1 MKKYIAHS
9 SIDERGK
16 TKGGKAGDQTG
27 KEVCIRTFYNMKAD
41 YVIRIKNK
49 ELREEF
55 GNNMIEICKNNKVG
69 YDQGGRMSLLKEA
82 IKVNFDFSKINT
94 PCEGDCSST
103 IVAALL
109 GAIYKLYGKSVYEQ
123 AYKILVVDGN
133 AAVTGNLRSRM
144 SKLAEKGIIQIAI
157 YSSVTY
163 TRTSLRAVF
172 GDIYLREFGHVI
184 CFVADALKRIASY
197 PAYNIGKN
205 YKLQSNMNVRR
216 GAGLN
221 CEIKPKE
228 EWTASGRNHAAG
240 NALAAGTTVTC
251 LEVKSDGVRTW
262 IRIPSGWVCG
272 FNTTTR
278 KIYIK

>member
-1 MKKYIAHS
+1 MAKYIAPS

-16 TKGGKAGDQTG
+16 TKGGKSGDQTG

-41 YVIRIKNK
+41 YVIRIKEK
-49 ELREEF
+49 DLREEF
-55 GNNMIEICKNNKVG
+55 GNNMIAICKNNKVG

-123 AYKILVVDGN
+123 AYKIIVVDGN

-144 SKLAEKGIIQIAI
+144 NKLAKIGILQITI
-157 YSSVTY
+157 YSSVIY

-172 GDIYLREFGHVI
+172 GDIYLREYGHVI
-184 CFVADALKRIASY
+184 CFIADGLERFASY
-197 PAYNIGKN
+197 PTYKIGKT

-216 GAGLN
+216 GPGIDQ
-221 CEIKPKE
+221 EIKPKE
-228 EWTASGRNHAAG
+228 EWTASGRKHAAG

-251 LEVKSDGVRTW
+251 LEVKSDGKRTW

-272 FNTTTR
+272 YNTTTR
-278 KIYIK
+278 KIYVK